1 LLALNV
7 AKSLSDLSALKSVA
21 YTSAKSI
28 AEGNVR
34 CRLTTRWRL
43 CFEFRK
49 GDATSARKARR
60 SRSASG
66 LQTQLSVLFSSADH
80 GPSPLLANVDV
91 DVEINITHAG
101 WFFGAERF
109 FFSVA
114 RYLDKAALDDPF
126 GPPGGDRGVGGR

>member
-1 LLALNV
+1 MSV
-7 AKSLSDLSALKSVA
+7 SD
-21 YTSAKSI
+21 
-28 AEGNVR
+28 
-34 CRLTTRWRL
+34 RWRV

-49 GDATSARKARR
+49 GDATSARKGRR

-66 LQTQLSVLFSSADH
+66 LQTQLSVLFSSTDH
-80 GPSPLLANVDV
+80 GPSPRLANVDV

-101 WFFGAERF
+101 WFIGAESF